1 MKKASKTHQ
10 SSGCWSWSWGTWHTM
25 KSSFLLHTNTFPSD
39 ITVPDKD
46 PRAGRLLSFLH
57 QHRQQ
62 WQKAPL
68 PLPFLS
74 VLAPLPPSRRH
85 RLLCQAPQKAPQNA
99 DLGGIDTL
107 PSPFCRMVHDPE
119 KRSQNP
125 PFPPGN
131 SEILA
136 DLGKPSPQTPL
147 YSLCS
152 QTATIQAKLAFVIVP
167 NIAATH
173 KKCQSIYIYIHVPRI
188 CRNFQSV
195 DFGWFWSI
203 SRFSRRPPENVTS

>member
-1 MKKASKTHQ
+1 M
-10 SSGCWSWSWGTWHTM
+10 
-25 KSSFLLHTNTFPSD
+25 
-39 ITVPDKD
+39 PDKD

-74 VLAPLPPSRRH
+74 VLALLPPSRRH

-119 KRSQNP
+119 KRSQNT

-152 QTATIQAKLAFVIVP
+152 QTATIQLAGFRNKLDYLSIYKRHVGTSSPRSSRDWNQQIHMADEAEIFHP
-167 NIAATH
+167 TKSSDSCNHCPCTAAT
-173 KKCQSIYIYIHVPRI
+173 KGNCGLQIFLRCTAS
-188 CRNFQSV
+188 
-195 DFGWFWSI
+195 D
-203 SRFSRRPPENVTS
+203 

>member
-1 MKKASKTHQ
+1 MNKQEKIKPLFWLRNQRHETSANDEESIKNSSSMGHYVPPPRYFWWLIFVKAGMSTP
-10 SSGCWSWSWGTWHTM
+10 SNLALCASPP
-25 KSSFLLHTNTFPSD
+25 SSFTQTPSHL
-39 ITVPDKD
+39 TSVPDKD

-74 VLAPLPPSRRH
+74 VLALLPPSRRH
-85 RLLCQAPQKAPQNA
+85 RLLCQAPPKAPQNA

-152 QTATIQAKLAFVIVP
+152 QTATIQLAGFR
-167 NIAATH
+167 
-173 KKCQSIYIYIHVPRI
+173 KKQS
-188 CRNFQSV
+188 NTQ
-195 DFGWFWSI
+195 
-203 SRFSRRPPENVTS
+203 

>member
-1 MKKASKTHQ
+1 M
-10 SSGCWSWSWGTWHTM
+10 
-25 KSSFLLHTNTFPSD
+25 
-39 ITVPDKD
+39 PDKD

-74 VLAPLPPSRRH
+74 VLALLPPSRRH

-125 PFPPGN
+125 PFPPDN

-136 DLGKPSPQTPL
+136 DLGKPSPL
-147 YSLCS
+147 LKW
-152 QTATIQAKLAFVIVP
+152 KLRDHILLLVNASCAQIEKCTFG
-167 NIAATH
+167 IACLKPSGLALQWALKH
-173 KKCQSIYIYIHVPRI
+173 IDQSRKGRLSVVLLLV
-188 CRNFQSV
+188 CFQGK
-195 DFGWFWSI
+195 F
-203 SRFSRRPPENVTS
+203 R